1 MLAFFLNGIVV
12 DLENCRSITEIDGVL
27 KNSIEPLYKKV
38 PEFSLLKG
46 KSRASVEATNHAQ
59 GTNKTYYGFD
69 LTMEET
75 RALLGAHSFLL
86 ILAGTETAYKA
97 FVRHQNLV
105 PGKKPILRFGQSRD
119 ELASSTFLGMHNFI
133 KFIEPRI
140 RAAMFYAALINDL
153 GKTELLKE
161 MYREQFNKDPE
172 DNDETL
178 GKILVNNPQ
187 FEAFNAFDES
197 LKKLIMRCFNMPCTF
212 SELQQ
217 IERPKQSLKLFSGM
231 AKEDLWFHYC
241 MEYFGDVPGAVLP
254 PADEN
259 GNMVAASQTMHQET
273 VEHIAFVY
281 DYFVSRYDASTAY
294 DFVKA
299 YQDYA
304 NIRLSLCGLN
314 PYQTDLTPILPIIK
328 FAIGASRTGTPERG
342 AQIVSM
348 VSDLPQC
355 VKDILIREFETLN
368 LDQSIYMLNIVPLV
382 MGPFYPIAPRIKE
395 GMTVGL
401 CLAAY
406 LYEETRKIYP
416 GNTNKEFK
424 ANASHLAGLFNSNVT
439 TNLKE
444 KILAFYEAIKGITDI
459 NQVRINL
466 AGIFQQE
473 ITPVPASNGVRFL
486 VNKIEKVKVLATMES
501 SAVPEGN
508 EGNTGLVG
516 TLFLS
521 RRAITSNIVD
531 ISSKQTTPSLK

>member
-1 MLAFFLNGIVV
+1 MLAVFLNGIVV
-12 DLENCRSITEIDGVL
+12 DLQICSSNHEIDRVL
-27 KNSIEPLYKKV
+27 KNSIEPLYTEV

-46 KSRASVEATNHAQ
+46 ESRASVEATIHAT
-59 GTNKTYYGFD
+59 GTNKKYYGFD

-75 RALLGAHSFLL
+75 RALLGAHCFLL
-86 ILAGTETAYKA
+86 ILAGTETAYNA
-97 FVRHQNLV
+97 FVRHQKLV
-105 PGKKPILRFGQSRD
+105 PGNKPILQFGQQRD
-119 ELASSTFLGMHNFI
+119 ELASGTFLGMHNFI
-133 KFIEPRI
+133 NYNGPRI
-140 RAAMFYAALINDL
+140 IAAMFYAALINDL
-153 GKTELLKE
+153 GKTEFLKE
-161 MYREQFNKDPE
+161 MYRTQFNKDPE

-178 GKILVNNPQ
+178 GKILINNPQ
-187 FEAFNAFDES
+187 FKAFNAFDES

-231 AKEDLWFHYC
+231 AKEDLLFHYC

-254 PADEN
+254 PADEH

-273 VEHIAFVY
+273 VQHIALVF

-304 NIRLSLCGLN
+304 NIRLRLCGIT
-314 PYQTDLTPILPIIK
+314 PYQTELTPILPIVK
-328 FAIGASRTGTPERG
+328 FAIGASRTGTQKRG
-342 AQIVSM
+342 EQIVSM
-348 VSDLPQC
+348 VSELPQC
-355 VKDILIREFETLN
+355 VKDILTREFETLN

-406 LYEETRKIYP
+406 LYEETRKVYP

-444 KILAFYEAIKGITDI
+444 KILAFYEAIKGLTDI

-473 ITPVPASNGVRFL
+473 ITPAPASNGVRFL
-486 VNKIEKVKVLATMES
+486 VNKIEPVDVPAITEPLA
-501 SAVPEGN
+501 APEAN
-508 EGNTGLVG
+508 YGNTGLLG
-516 TLFLS
+516 TMFLS
-521 RRAITSNIVD
+521 RRAATND
-531 ISSKQTTPSLK
+531 NEDNNSKQTTPSPK